1 MCDPVTAIMVAG
13 SAIETGGV
21 IAGHVAQNKAAGQ
34 NRRMADEAAANDLSA
49 LSVREAQERTASVSN
64 ILGIERQVQQEK
76 ATAAVMAGEAG
87 VSGASVT
94 ALLSLIETRGG
105 EAVSDINQQFAFTK
119 EQLGREAQAVGLNRR
134 SRIAAVPKA
143 SLLETGLKIA
153 GVSLNTATGLK
164 GNKPIKGGG

>member
-1 MCDPVTAIMVAG
+1 MCDPVTAIVVAG
-13 SAIETGGV
+13 GAIEMGSA
-21 IAGHVAQNKAAGQ
+21 IAGHVAQNKASAQ

-49 LSVREAQERTASVSN
+49 LSDREAQERTASMSN

-105 EAVSDINQQFAFTK
+105 EAVSDINQQFSFTK
-119 EQLGREAQAVGLNRR
+119 EQLSREAQAVGLNRR

-143 SLLETGLKIA
+143 SLVETGLKVA
-153 GVSLNTATGLK
+153 GAGLNTFTGLR
-164 GNKPIKGGG
+164 GNRPIKGGG